1 MRKIA
6 GLMVAFAI
14 LVFGV
19 NLVLRR
25 HGGEAPTAA
34 VQAATPKPALAPGA
48 ICVADAPRH
57 FKDPDSV
64 TISTVNGPIT
74 LEQYKGAIFEVV
86 INAKNSS
93 GGYVGNTAYL
103 CQLAPDGSRVL
114 NFWESTV
121 DGRGWPESDTR

>member
-6 GLMVAFAI
+6 GLMIAFAI

-25 HGGEAPTAA
+25 HGGEAPAAA
-34 VQAATPKPALAPGA
+34 VQAATPKPALTPGA
-48 ICVADAPRH
+48 ICIADAPHH

-64 TISTVNGPIT
+64 KISTVNGPIT

-86 INAKNSS
+86 INAKNSF
-93 GGYVGNTAYL
+93 GGYVGNTRTCARWH
-103 CQLAPDGSRVL
+103 QMARA
-114 NFWESTV
+114 F
-121 DGRGWPESDTR
+121 